1 ALVVLAGGGYLF
13 VGQPLFAM
21 YTDMDTKIS
30 NAKSSWE
37 EDKESFINS
46 EKLRARFEKSRE
58 ALVIEGEEAE
68 KRQRILQDLTTL
80 LEETEISPQSSQM
93 NSTDR
98 IDDDFV
104 IYSFSCKTIY
114 TDWPKLARL
123 LYEIEN
129 SDAIL
134 EVSRMNVKRN
144 NRRSFGD
151 QEQAELVV
159 DLEISRLVENKVE
172 RRRRARR

>member
-1 ALVVLAGGGYLF
+1 
-13 VGQPLFAM
+13 
-21 YTDMDTKIS
+21 
-30 NAKSSWE
+30 
-37 EDKESFINS
+37 
-46 EKLRARFEKSRE
+46 
-58 ALVIEGEEAE
+58 EGEEAE